1 MVLACFDQQGMFF
14 TNCMLLSITANAA
27 YIVKVLGFFLKLLK
41 QKRAAAA
48 AAREWFLCW
57 GNALVN
63 TAAVGRQ
70 YLVKHNIQGLP
81 CTLFSPDLAPA
92 GFLLLPKV
100 KDHLAG
106 ITLTQDTF

>member
-1 MVLACFDQQGMFF
+1 
-14 TNCMLLSITANAA
+14 
-27 YIVKVLGFFLKLLK
+27 
-41 QKRAAAA
+41 
-48 AAREWFLCW
+48 
-57 GNALVN
+57 VN